1 MTETLLSFEEAL
13 EKFDPALGLEVHV
26 ELNTH
31 SKMFCGCPTEF
42 GAEPNTQVCPTCLG
56 LPGAMPV
63 VNAKAVES
71 AIRIGLA
78 LNCEIA
84 EWCRFARKNYFYPD
98 MPKNFQTSQ
107 YDEPIA
113 FDGYLD
119 VQVDGPDGPET
130 VRVEIERAHM
140 EEDTGKSLHV
150 GGATGRIHGA
160 DYSLVDYNRAGI
172 PLIEIVTR
180 PIRGSRE
187 RAPEV
192 AKAYVAQLR
201 ELIVALGVSDARM
214 DQGSIRADVN
224 LSLAPRVPAGS
235 TGESQGDE
243 GARVETPLGT
253 RTETKNVN
261 SLRSVERAV
270 RYEMQ
275 RHAAILDGGGSILQ
289 ETRHWHEDTGIT
301 TSGREKSD
309 AEDYRYFPEPDLVPV
324 APSREWVEELRGTL
338 PEPPRER
345 RARLQ
350 AEWGFSDLEMRDTV
364 GAGALGLVEETI
376 AAGAS
381 PSSARKWWLSEM
393 ARRAN
398 DSGVEIT
405 ELGVAP
411 VDVARVQALV
421 ESGSI
426 NDKLARQVF
435 DELLAG
441 EGTPDEIVE
450 ARGLAIVSD
459 DGALGAAVDN
469 AIAANPDVADKIRDG
484 KVAAAGALIGAVMK
498 EMRGQADAGRVR
510 ELILEKLT

>member
-1 MTETLLSFEEAL
+1 MSDVLVDFDDVITRY
-13 EKFDPALGLEVHV
+13 DPALGLEVHV
-26 ELNTH
+26 ELNTNTQ
-31 SKMFCGCPTEF
+31 MFCGCPTAF

-63 VNAKAVES
+63 VNGKAVES

-78 LNCEIA
+78 LNCSIA

-113 FDGYLD
+113 FDGWLD
-119 VQVDGPDGPET
+119 VDVDGET
-130 VRVEIERAHM
+130 FRVDIERAHM
-140 EEDTGKSLHV
+140 EEDTGKSTHV

-180 PIRGSRE
+180 PILVPAE
-187 RAPEV
+187 KAPAV
-192 AKAYVAQLR
+192 ARAYVAQLR
-201 ELIVALGVSDARM
+201 DLIVALDVSDARM

-224 LSLAPRVPAGS
+224 LSLAPKGS
-235 TGESQGDE
+235 T
-243 GARVETPLGT
+243 TLGT
-253 RTETKNVN
+253 RSETKNVN

-270 RYEMQ
+270 RFEMS
-275 RHAAILDGGGSILQ
+275 RHAGILDAGGSVLQ
-289 ETRHWHEDTGIT
+289 ETRHFHEDTGT
-301 TSGREKSD
+301 TSSGREKSD

-338 PEPPRER
+338 PENPTQK

-350 AEWGFSDLEMRDTV
+350 EEWAFSDLEMRDTV

-376 AAGAS
+376 AAGAT
-381 PSSARKWWLSEM
+381 PQAARKWWLTEL

-398 DSGVEIT
+398 DAGVELA
-405 ELGVAP
+405 ELAVTPAQVA
-411 VDVARVQALV
+411 AVQALV
-421 ESGSI
+421 DAKTI

-435 DELLAG
+435 DGLLAG
-441 EGTPDEIVE
+441 EGTPEEIIA
-450 ARGLAIVSD
+450 ARGLAVVSD
-459 DGALGAAVDN
+459 EGALSAAVDK
-469 AIAANPDVADKIRDG
+469 AIAENPDIADKIRDG

-510 ELILEKLT
+510 ELVLEKLS

>member
-1 MTETLLSFEEAL
+1 MTDTLVAFDDVLASY
-13 EKFDPALGLEVHV
+13 DPALGLEVHV
-26 ELNTH
+26 ELNTA

-42 GAEPNTQVCPTCLG
+42 GAEPNTQTCPTCLG

-63 VNAKAVES
+63 VNRKAVES

-78 LNCEIA
+78 LNCDIA

-113 FDGYLD
+113 FEGYMDVTVPTEDG
-119 VQVDGPDGPET
+119 DGEIF
-130 VRVEIERAHM
+130 RVEIERAHM

-160 DYSLVDYNRAGI
+160 DHSLVDYNRAGI
-172 PLIEIVTR
+172 PLIEIVTK
-180 PIRGSRE
+180 PITGMGE
-187 RAPEV
+187 KAPLV
-192 AKAYVAQLR
+192 ARAYVAQLR
-201 ELIVALGVSDARM
+201 DLIVALGVSDARM

-224 LSLAPRVPAGS
+224 LSLAPKGS
-235 TGESQGDE
+235 GT
-243 GARVETPLGT
+243 LGT

-270 RYEMQ
+270 RYEMTRQ
-275 RHAAILDGGGSILQ
+275 AAVLESGQKVVQ
-289 ETRHWHEDTGIT
+289 ETRHWHEDTGVT

-324 APSREWVEELRGTL
+324 APTRQWVDELRGTL
-338 PEPPRER
+338 PENPTQK

-364 GAGALGLVEETI
+364 GAGALLIVEETI
-376 AAGAS
+376 AAGAT
-381 PSSARKWWLSEM
+381 PQAARKWWLGEM

-398 DSGVEIT
+398 EQGVEVGA
-405 ELGVAP
+405 LGVTP
-411 VDVARVQALV
+411 VEVARVQTLV
-421 ESGSI
+421 DDGTL

-435 DELLAG
+435 DGLLAG
-441 EGTPDEIVE
+441 EGTPDAIVA

-459 DGALGAAVDN
+459 EGALATAVDT
-469 AIAANPDVADKIRDG
+469 AIAANPDVAEKIRDG

-510 ELILEKLT
+510 ELILEKLS